1 MSPGSENVDAGTTS
15 GMLISKAAS
24 IDCKSGSVDGSS
36 RSCDDETKSSSSN
49 SKISSIDFRV
59 DRVSSSNGSS
69 QSKSWTQGLNLDPH
83 EKVNSLL
90 KFDVLLNARHCI
102 LGITNDS
109 PGLRSMGSRMGGMVD

>member
-1 MSPGSENVDAGTTS
+1 
-15 GMLISKAAS
+15 
-24 IDCKSGSVDGSS
+24 VDGSS

-49 SKISSIDFRV
+49 SKISSIDSKV

-69 QSKSWTQGLNLDPH
+69 HSNSGFAWTQGLNMDPH

-109 PGLRSMGSRMGGMVD
+109 PGLRSMGSRIGGMVD